1 MKKLFT
7 GCLTAIGAV
16 LVLGIIIALFS
27 GGDDSPD
34 TASGD
39 SGDTKQEETSDN
51 NGQKKDKSE
60 EGKVKKAGIG
70 ETATVADV
78 GFTVDNVKTT
88 SEIDSGNEFV
98 ENATTSG
105 KFVILDVTVKND
117 QKEALTIDSSYF
129 KIKSADGTTY
139 EPITDGQVMMA
150 MGDSMGDF
158 FLTQI
163 NPGLSKSGKVVF
175 EVSKDLKL
183 KDSVLHSQTGFF
195 GTESIEISLK

>member
-16 LVLGIIIALFS
+16 VVLGIIIALFS

-39 SGDTKQEETSDN
+39 SGDAKQEETSDN
-51 NGQKKDKSE
+51 NGQEKDKSE
-60 EGKVKKAGIG
+60 KEKVKKAGVG
-70 ETATVADV
+70 ETATVSNV
-78 GFTVDNVKTT
+78 GFTVDNVKTPDK
-88 SEIDSGNEFV
+88 IDSGNEFV

-117 QKEALTIDSSYF
+117 QKEPLTIDSSYF

>member
-16 LVLGIIIALFS
+16 VVLGIIIALFS
-27 GGDDSPD
+27 GGGDSPD

-39 SGDTKQEETSDN
+39 SGETNQEQTADSNE
-51 NGQKKDKSE
+51 QEKDKE
-60 EGKVKKAGIG
+60 KEGKVKKASVG
-70 ETATVADV
+70 ETATVANV
-78 GFTVDNVKTT
+78 GFTVDNVKST

-117 QKEALTIDSSYF
+117 QKEALTMNSSYF
-129 KIKSADGTTY
+129 KIKTADGTTY
-139 EPITDGQVMMA
+139 DPITDGQVMMA
-150 MGDSMGDF
+150 MGDNMGDF

-175 EVSKDLKL
+175 EVPKDMKL
-183 KDSVLHSQTGFF
+183 KGSVLHCQTGFF

>member
-7 GCLTAIGAV
+7 GCLTAIGALV
-16 LVLGIIIALFS
+16 VLGIVIALFS

-34 TASGD
+34 TASGN
-39 SGDTKQEETSDN
+39 SGKADQEQTSDN
-51 NGQKKDKSE
+51 NQQENDKSE
-60 EGKVKKAGIG
+60 TENVKKASVG

-78 GFTVDNVKTT
+78 GFKVENVKTT

-105 KFVILDVTVKND
+105 KFVILDVAVKND
-117 QKEALTIDSSYF
+117 QKEPLTVDSSYF
-129 KIKSADGTTY
+129 KIKSSDGTTY
-139 EPITDGQVMMA
+139 EPITDGAVMMA
-150 MGDSMGDF
+150 MGDNMGDF

-175 EVSKDLKL
+175 EVPKDLKL
-183 KDSVLHSQTGFF
+183 EGSVLHCQTGFF